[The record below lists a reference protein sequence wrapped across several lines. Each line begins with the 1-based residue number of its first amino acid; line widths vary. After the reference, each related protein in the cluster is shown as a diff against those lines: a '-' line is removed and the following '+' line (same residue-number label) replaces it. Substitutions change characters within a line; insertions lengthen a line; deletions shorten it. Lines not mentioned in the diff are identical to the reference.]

1 MLCLYATMLVYPS
14 IKLTYYPLQ
23 IHLSRPSNQSQY
35 GTLGRKRSKLN
46 LLCTIALNLLCYALL
61 CNNVSVPSNSIDLLS
76 STNPSQQAEQP
87 IPVRNAGQEEIKA
100 QLAQSRER
108 RRRGWPFPQ
117 VDSKPEQTKTFL

>member
-1 MLCLYATMLVYPS
+1 MVESISAGQATNPS
-14 IKLTYYPLQ
+14 TEHWAGKDQSSTFFAQL
-23 IHLSRPSNQSQY
+23 LSS
-35 GTLGRKRSKLN
+35 
-46 LLCTIALNLLCYALL
+46 LCYVLL

-87 IPVRNAGQEEIKA
+87 IPVRDAGQEEIKA

-117 VDSKPEQTKTFL
+117 VDSKTFL